1 MMQKLDEKQILARAI
16 ELEQGMNPD
25 DIGWEWYQI
34 PAESS
39 TLNRMVLGGVLKV
52 NFKSHSSTNYRLA
65 MPVEKAEQM
74 LTGMKL
80 IEMVK
85 QAEVE
90 EPVKIPGDL
99 FDVIIGHDRAK
110 RIINRAL
117 EASKPVHVLLAGAPA
132 TAKSLF
138 VMEISRLPNSRYAL
152 GSSSSKAGIV
162 DFLLEQRPRYLI
174 VDELERMNGDDQSV
188 LLSLME
194 TGIVA
199 RLKKNMREKVELNTL
214 VFATCNRPEKLPPE
228 LRSRFWIVHFREY
241 SPDEF
246 KQVVVG
252 VLVKR
257 EGVSQELA
265 EYIAE
270 KLVKRTKDVRDAVRL
285 ARICK
290 TKEEVDELTEE
301 ERPNSTGLGTFG
313 SK

>member
-1 MMQKLDEKQILARAI
+1 MMQKLDEKQILRRAI
-16 ELEQGMNPD
+16 ELEREMMQD
-25 DIGWEWYQI
+25 ESALGWEWFAV
-34 PAESS
+34 PAQPS
-39 TLNRMVLGGVLKV
+39 TLNRMVLEGILKV
-52 NFKSHSSTNYRLA
+52 NFKSHSSTNYSLA
-65 MPVEKAEQM
+65 IPVDEAEKL
-74 LTGMKL
+74 LTTIKSEAVEVVDEP
-80 IEMVK
+80 IE
-85 QAEVE
+85 
-90 EPVKIPGDL
+90 IPEDL
-99 FDVIIGHDRAK
+99 FDVIIGHGRTK

-117 EASKPVHVLLAGAPA
+117 AASKPVHVLLAGAPA

-152 GSSSSKAGIV
+152 GSTSSKAGIV

-174 VDELERMNGDDQSV
+174 VDELERMNGDDQSA

-199 RLKKNMREKVELNTL
+199 RLKKGMRETVKMDTL

-270 KLVKRTKDVRDAVRL
+270 KLVRRSKDVRDAVRL
-285 ARICK
+285 ARVCK
-290 TKEEVDELTEE
+290 TEVEVDELVEE
-301 ERPNSTGLGTFG
+301 E
-313 SK
+313 